1 VLPCTRNALPSE
13 RLDADAKTFFS
24 DGRGRS
30 PHGVDTALDFNDV
43 LCNACCQQVRQHS
56 RR

>member
-43 LCNACCQQVRQHS
+43 LGNACCQQVRQHS